1 MKKILFAFIIIFLY
15 SFQFSFGQTRPN
27 IPITGVPS
35 QPFTSLR
42 EVMLSKTR
50 GWDVGISIG
59 TAHSLADIGG
69 TRDASRILF
78 LDAQWKATGLH
89 YGAFARYRFSDIF
102 ALNAGFN
109 YGHIGG
115 ADSLSPET
123 SSRYNRARY
132 FDNDIYEIALKT
144 EFYLP
149 KRVLNIPIDLYV
161 YTGIIAFYH
170 NPSLSHNVF
179 GPIEIEDDFNLLQPA
194 IPFGFGFHYTTESN
208 FKIGFNV
215 GWRKTFT
222 DHLDGEAPRAGPAKD
237 WYFFNAINLGYY
249 FSPRM
254 GR

>member
-1 MKKILFAFIIIFLY
+1 MKKIFIALVFVFGFTLLY
-15 SFQFSFGQTRPN
+15 GQTRPN
-27 IPITGVPS
+27 IPITGVPN

-42 EVMLSKTR
+42 EVMLSKNR
-50 GWDVGISIG
+50 GWDVGVAVG

-89 YGAFARYRFSDIF
+89 LGAFVRYRFSDLF
-102 ALNAGFN
+102 ALNGGFN
-109 YGHIGG
+109 FGHIGG
-115 ADSLSPET
+115 ADSLSPVT
-123 SSRYNRARY
+123 SSRYNRGY
-132 FDNDIYEIALKT
+132 HFQNDLYEMALKA

-149 KRVLNIPIDLYV
+149 KRYLDIPIDIYA
-161 YTGIIAFYH
+161 YTGFIVLYH
-170 NPSLSHNVF
+170 DPQLSVPNPDNHTM
-179 GPIEIEDDFNLLQPA
+179 DDFSLVQPV
-194 IPFGFGFHYTTESN
+194 IPFGLGFHYTTQSN

-222 DHLDGEAPRAGPAKD
+222 DYLDGEAPRAGPAKD
-237 WYFFNAINLGYY
+237 SYFFNAINIGYY

>member
-1 MKKILFAFIIIFLY
+1 MKSILMTIAIILL
-15 SFQFSFGQTRPN
+15 SGLASVFGQTRPN
-27 IPITGVPS
+27 IPVTGVPN

-59 TAHSLADIGG
+59 SAHSLADIGG

-89 YGAFARYRFSDIF
+89 YGAFARYRFSDLF
-102 ALNAGFN
+102 ALNVGVN
-109 YGHIGG
+109 YGQIGG

-123 SSRYNRARY
+123 SSRYDRAYY
-132 FDNDIYEIALKT
+132 FENDIYELALKT

-149 KRVLNIPIDLYV
+149 KRYLNIPIDVYA

-170 NPSLSHNVF
+170 DPRLSGRE
-179 GPIEIEDDFNLLQPA
+179 GPIEITDDFSLLQPA
-194 IPFGFGFHYTTESN
+194 IPFGVGFHYTTQGN

-215 GWRKTFT
+215 AWRKTFT
-222 DHLDGEAPRAGPAKD
+222 DYLDGEAPATGPNNDA
-237 WYFFNAINLGYY
+237 YFFNAINLGYY
-249 FSPRM
+249 FSPRI
-254 GR
+254 RR